1 MRDMELVN
9 HPSILVTKTEE
20 SSRGIRS
27 NHFRGLLK
35 DLEDYNTR
43 KKKRKIMK
51 SNHLK
56 ACQ

>member
-1 MRDMELVN
+1 MCDMRDMELVN
-9 HPSILVTKTEE
+9 HPSILITKTEE

-43 KKKRKIMK
+43 KKKKEDYEV
-51 SNHLK
+51 
-56 ACQ
+56 